1 MEIYIYGLILA
12 GYLVLWFASAGSEG
26 RGIGR
31 IAQFLYERGRNWG
44 RRIFRGGFFEESAV
58 RRDLALLYPYGR
70 LEGEEKRFYVGRIR
84 TALMILLAGDI
95 LAIAGYAAAEGNM
108 LLQGAGLM
116 REEIGGEDRSTD
128 LEAYIVQGEETGSTE
143 KGAGQPDNMPKDSGE
158 SSRIYQGNYHLEV
171 RSRKLGEEQARSMAD
186 DVFTLL
192 PERILGENESLGHV
206 TKPLDLPGAIEG
218 YPFQIFW
225 ESSSYALIDSS
236 GAVGNLG
243 MGEGERREVTL
254 TAILN
259 YDNGA
264 AGGIRC
270 EKEYPVTV
278 FGPELSAEDKLSSQ
292 IREAIRSADA
302 GSASEEIL
310 PLPDRMED
318 LALHWEEKPTGS
330 GLSILVFAGIVAF
343 LAAAVMGS
351 RLHERVVQRERQMAM
366 DYPQIMSKF
375 VLYLGAGLSVRST
388 FVKLGQ
394 DYAKQREEGLGERG
408 AYEEILLVCRELASG
423 IPETEAY
430 ANFGKRCR
438 SRQYTRLSAILA
450 QNLKKGNQELLSVM
464 QQEARASFEERKNT
478 ARKLGEEA
486 ETKLLL
492 PMIMM
497 LAITMLIIIIPAY
510 YSFAA

>member
-1 MEIYIYGLILA
+1 MEVYIYGLILA
-12 GYLVLWFASAGSEG
+12 GYLVLWFVSRNSEG

-31 IAQFLYERGRNWG
+31 IAQFLYERGRSGG

-95 LAIAGYAAAEGNM
+95 LAVAGYAAAEGNM
-108 LLQGAGLM
+108 LLQGGGLV
-116 REEIGGEDRSTD
+116 REEIGGEDRSTE
-128 LEAYIVQGEETGSTE
+128 LEAYIVQEEEAGSTGE
-143 KGAGQPDNMPKDSGE
+143 GGAGNTTKDGGE

-171 RSRKLGEEQARSMAD
+171 RSRKLGEEQARSMAER
-186 DVFTLL
+186 VFALL

-206 TKPLDLPGAIEG
+206 TKPLDLPGTIEG

-225 ESSSYALIDSS
+225 ESSSYALIDSD

-243 MGEGERREVTL
+243 MGEGESRKVTL
-254 TAILN
+254 TAILS

-278 FGPELSAEDKLSSQ
+278 FGPELSAEDKLSLQ

-302 GSASEEIL
+302 GSASEETL

-318 LALHWEEKPTGS
+318 LALHWEEKPSGS

-343 LAAAVMGS
+343 LTAAVMGS
-351 RLHERVVQRERQMAM
+351 RLHERVVVRERQMAL
-366 DYPQIMSKF
+366 DYPQIISKF

-394 DYAKQREEGLGERG
+394 DYSKQREEGLGERG
-408 AYEEILLVCRELASG
+408 AYEEILLVCRELGSG